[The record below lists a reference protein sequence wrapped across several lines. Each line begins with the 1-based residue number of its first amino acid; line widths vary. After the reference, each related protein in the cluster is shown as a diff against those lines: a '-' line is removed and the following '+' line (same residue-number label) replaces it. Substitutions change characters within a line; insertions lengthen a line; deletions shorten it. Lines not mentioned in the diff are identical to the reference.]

1 MLNKR
6 IFIAAALLLGWSSY
20 GQNVLTLDNALS
32 LALEHNHDLHIAR
45 LDAEQAANSATQGN
59 AGTPAYTNSFSGY
72 QLQQSEFKSRICYG
86 TDPRCR
92 RCGVAFSECVLGR

>member
-45 LDAEQAANSATQGN
+45 LDAEQAANSAT
-59 AGTPAYTNSFSGY
+59 PSLSFV
-72 QLQQSEFKSRICYG
+72 F
-86 TDPRCR
+86 
-92 RCGVAFSECVLGR
+92 GRNPVHC

>member
-59 AGTPAYTNSFSGY
+59 AGRLPT
-72 QLQQSEFKSRICYG
+72 
-86 TDPRCR
+86 
-92 RCGVAFSECVLGR
+92 